1 LSIKAEDIF
10 CIPCDF
16 SVEPFSYFKDIVMI
30 SFRNTSKYIFILF
43 AIFSFQNLF
52 SQESQPPKAK
62 KWQFLVEPYLMFPNM
77 NGKTGVGNLPDVSV
91 DANPGDIFSKLQMGA
106 MLNMEASNDKWAIA
120 TDFIYMNLQQDVT
133 SGTLINS
140 GEATAKQF
148 AWELAGLRRVAPWLE
163 VGVGGILNSIQ
174 AGANINV
181 NNIGGGTTNR
191 AKELTQTWYDP
202 MLIVRIKHNPIKK
215 FMYEFRG
222 EIGGFGI
229 GSDFAWQI
237 QAYAGYRFSKLFHI
251 TAGYRVI
258 SLDYKTGEGEDRF
271 LYDINT
277 FGPVIRFG
285 FNF

>member
-1 LSIKAEDIF
+1 
-10 CIPCDF
+10 
-16 SVEPFSYFKDIVMI
+16 MI
-30 SFRNTSKYIFILF
+30 NFRNTSNYIFILF

-106 MLNMEASNDKWAIA
+106 MLNLEASNDKWAIA

-140 GEATAKQF
+140 GDATAKQF
-148 AWELAGLRRVAPWLE
+148 AWELAGLRRITPWLE
-163 VGVGGILNSIQ
+163 LGIGGILNSLQ
-174 AGANINV
+174 AGVNINV

-191 AKELTQTWYDP
+191 SKELTQSWYDP
-202 MLIVRIKHNPIKK
+202 MLIARIKHNPVKK

-237 QAYAGYRFSKLFHI
+237 QAYAGYRFSKLFQI
-251 TAGYRVI
+251 TGGYRVI
-258 SLDYKTGEGEDRF
+258 SLDYSKGEGENRF
-271 LYDINT
+271 LYDIDT

-285 FNF
+285 FNL

>member
-1 LSIKAEDIF
+1 
-10 CIPCDF
+10 
-16 SVEPFSYFKDIVMI
+16 MI
-30 SFRNTSKYIFILF
+30 NFRNTAKYIFILF
-43 AIFSFQNLF
+43 AFLSFQNLF
-52 SQESQPPKAK
+52 SQDSINKSRNAK

-106 MLNMEASNDKWAIA
+106 MLNLEASNDKWAIA

-163 VGVGGILNSIQ
+163 VGIGGILNSIQ

-191 AKELTQTWYDP
+191 SKELTQTWYDP

-258 SLDYKTGEGEDRF
+258 SLNYQTGEGENRF
-271 LYDINT
+271 LYDIDT

>member
-1 LSIKAEDIF
+1 MF
-10 CIPCDF
+10 CF
-16 SVEPFSYFKDIVMI
+16 SK
-30 SFRNTSKYIFILF
+30 TLKCIFIVL

-52 SQESQPPKAK
+52 SQDSTSQSANSK
-62 KWQFLVEPYLMFPNM
+62 KWHFLVEPYVMFPNM
-77 NGKTGVGNLPDVSV
+77 NGTAGVGNLPDVSV

-106 MLNMEASNDKWAIA
+106 MLNLEASNSKWAIA
-120 TDFIYMNLQQDVT
+120 TDFIYMNLNQDVT
-133 SGTLINS
+133 SGKLINS
-140 GEATAKQF
+140 GDLTAKQF

-163 VGVGGILNSIQ
+163 VGIGGILNSIQ

-191 AKELTQTWYDP
+191 TKELTQTWYDP

-258 SLDYKTGEGEDRF
+258 SLDYQTGEGENRF
-271 LYDINT
+271 LYDIDT

>member
-1 LSIKAEDIF
+1 L
-10 CIPCDF
+10 
-16 SVEPFSYFKDIVMI
+16 
-30 SFRNTSKYIFILF
+30 NTVFLF
-43 AIFSFQNLF
+43 YLKRKMQDQNLNKMIF
-52 SQESQPPKAK
+52 FRKTISAVFLFFALLSFNTLYSQEGQPVKAK

-77 NGKTGVGNLPDVSV
+77 KGQMGVGNLPDVSV
-91 DANPGDIFSKLQMGA
+91 DATPGDIFSKLQMGA
-106 MLNMEASNDKWAIA
+106 MLNLEASNDKWAIA

-148 AWELAGLRRVAPWLE
+148 AWELAGLRRITPWLE
-163 VGVGGILNSIQ
+163 LGIGGILNSLQ
-174 AGANINV
+174 ADVNINV

-191 AKELTQTWYDP
+191 SKELTQSWYDP
-202 MLIVRIKHNPIKK
+202 MLIVRIRHNAVKK

-237 QAYAGYRFSKLFHI
+237 QAYAGYRFSKLFQI
-251 TAGYRVI
+251 TGGYRVI
-258 SLDYKTGEGEDRF
+258 SLDYSKGEGENRF
-271 LYDINT
+271 LYDIDT

-285 FNF
+285 FNL

>member
-1 LSIKAEDIF
+1 MF
-10 CIPCDF
+10 CF
-16 SVEPFSYFKDIVMI
+16 SK
-30 SFRNTSKYIFILF
+30 TLKCIFIVL

-52 SQESQPPKAK
+52 SQDSTSQSANSK
-62 KWQFLVEPYLMFPNM
+62 KWHFLVEPYVMFPNM
-77 NGKTGVGNLPDVSV
+77 NGTAGVGNLPDVSV

-106 MLNMEASNDKWAIA
+106 MLNLEASNSKWAIA
-120 TDFIYMNLQQDVT
+120 TDFIYMNLNQDVT
-133 SGTLINS
+133 SGKLINS
-140 GEATAKQF
+140 GDLTAKQF

-163 VGVGGILNSIQ
+163 VGIGGILNSIQ

-191 AKELTQTWYDP
+191 FKELTQTWYDP

-258 SLDYKTGEGEDRF
+258 SLDYQTGEGEDRF
-271 LYDINT
+271 LYDIDT